1 MTGQLNLNVQDEID
15 SYNDNI
21 HTWLIKMTNI
31 MREKGGIDFNT
42 IYQNISKRIHLLIN
56 INKSAS
62 DPLPENDIT
71 IENKD
76 TAVKSKKVL
85 EFIKSS
91 YWYWKSGNNIEYY
104 VPDVDEFKIKFDQ
117 KHLIMV
123 DKIIYLDDFIPP
135 NFWKKIR
142 NG

>member
-21 HTWLIKMTNI
+21 HTWLIKMANI
-31 MREKGGIDFNT
+31 MRENGGIDFNT

-91 YWYWKSGNNIEYY
+91 YWHWTSGNNIEYY

-117 KHLIMV
+117 KHFIMV
-123 DKIIYLDDFIPP
+123 DKIIYLDDFIHP
-135 NFWKKIR
+135 NF
-142 NG
+142 